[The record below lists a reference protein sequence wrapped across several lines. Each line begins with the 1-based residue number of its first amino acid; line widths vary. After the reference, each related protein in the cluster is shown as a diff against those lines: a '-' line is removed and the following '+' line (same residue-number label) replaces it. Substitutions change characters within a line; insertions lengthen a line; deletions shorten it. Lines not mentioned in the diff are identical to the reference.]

1 MNLSIDNNTDLRYT
15 KASKTVGMKA
25 WAEKNAAQHNS
36 QQKFKSSYETV
47 FSDVV
52 TPCYVRGYNWLLFNI
67 SLIHAQY
74 FTVDSGC
81 VSLIIYSFVP

>member
-52 TPCYVRGYNWLLFNI
+52 TPCYVRGYN
-67 SLIHAQY
+67 
-74 FTVDSGC
+74 
-81 VSLIIYSFVP
+81 